1 MFNIGDLVK
10 WKTANTHKRVGVI
23 IGKGKAK
30 QDFNL
35 READYV
41 DIVWTDGN
49 HMRAFDNSAWWRD
62 LEVIANA

>member
-10 WKTANTHKRVGVI
+10 WKTANTHKRVGVV
-23 IGKGKAK
+23 IGKGKARE
-30 QDFNL
+30 DFNL

-49 HMRAFDNSAWWRD
+49 
-62 LEVIANA
+62 LLYL